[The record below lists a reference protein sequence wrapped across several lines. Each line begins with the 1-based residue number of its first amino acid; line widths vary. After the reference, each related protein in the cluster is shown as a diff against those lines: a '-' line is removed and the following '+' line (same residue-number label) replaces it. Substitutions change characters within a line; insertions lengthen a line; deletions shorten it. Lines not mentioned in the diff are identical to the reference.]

1 MNLDDAVTLGFE
13 PLIPSVHRFITHS
26 ELLKQHLKSLGAEN
40 VDCVPF
46 ASRIPSISPDKA
58 VEINQANFVIGV
70 FGITDIKTK
79 HFDLIYEACADLA
92 NDFPNL
98 RLVCVGEILND
109 AAEFLNQNNRR
120 TPSWLQLNGRVGE
133 SEYWD
138 LLAKCNM
145 TIHVRKIRRLSLSG
159 AVMDSLAMGTPV
171 VCSDSILREM
181 QIPSGLPYSES
192 VGDLSSAAD
201 IKNVLRKMIQSKH
214 KSQPD
219 KLIDF
224 ARSRD
229 YASYQ
234 RELKVALG

>member
-1 MNLDDAVTLGFE
+1 
-13 PLIPSVHRFITHS
+13 
-26 ELLKQHLKSLGAEN
+26 LKSLGAEY

-46 ASRIPSISPDKA
+46 ASRIASVSPDKA
-58 VEINQANFVIGV
+58 IEVNRASFVIGV

-79 HFDLIYEACADLA
+79 HFDLIYEACADLTT
-92 NDFPNL
+92 DFPNM

-109 AAEFLNQNNRR
+109 AAEFLDQNDRR
-120 TPSWLQLNGRVGE
+120 TPSWLQLHGRVGE
-133 SEYWD
+133 SEYWE

-145 TIHVRKIRRLSLSG
+145 TIHVRKIKKLSLSG

-181 QIPSGLPYSES
+181 QIPFGSPYSES

-201 IKNVLRKMIQSKH
+201 IKNVIRKMIQSKH
-214 KSQPD
+214 ESQPD

-229 YASYQ
+229 YVSYL